1 MKKVIS
7 TTNAPGAIGPYSQG
21 TEINGM
27 VFTSGQIAID
37 PSTGNLIDGGV
48 EEEAHMVMKN
58 LSAVL
63 EAAGTNFDHVVK
75 TGIFLADMDDFAKV
89 NAVYESYLSE
99 GTGYPARE
107 TVQVAKLPKG
117 VKVEISMIAVK

>member
-7 TTNAPGAIGPYSQG
+7 TPNAPGAIGPYSQA

-37 PSTGNLIDGGV
+37 PTTSNLVEGGV
-48 EEEAHMVMKN
+48 EEETHMVMKN

-63 EAAGTNFDHVVK
+63 EAAETNFDHVVK
-75 TGIFLADMDDFAKV
+75 TGIFLEDMEDFAKV
-89 NAVYESYLSE
+89 NAIYESYLSQE
-99 GTGYPARE
+99 AGYPARE